1 MRMENI
7 FGKFDIT
14 SLDMQYNRI
23 LKINMGRA
31 MEYQHLYSIALPIFI
46 FNMGRAMEYQHLY
59 VLASHL
65 FNIGVR

>member
-14 SLDMQYNRI
+14 SFDMQYNRI
-23 LKINMGRA
+23 LKI
-31 MEYQHLYSIALPIFI
+31 
-46 FNMGRAMEYQHLY
+46 NMGRAMEYQHLY